1 MKQATQNDLRYIKTE
16 NLIQQTF
23 RDMILEMD
31 YPQISIK
38 DLTERA
44 MINRK
49 TFYLHYNTL
58 DELLGTLQIEL
69 YNNFL
74 KTIAD
79 IKLPED
85 LEKLMQKLFTFYA
98 NTSKANEKILCSRGH
113 FPEGK
118 SPADYVREKIF
129 NHFHPVKTPSEYN
142 ALENNIVNAYLNGSI
157 FFIYFQWVADDRKI
171 PLENVI
177 QLATKLVSQGL
188 NNLP

>member
-1 MKQATQNDLRYIKTE
+1 MKRATQNDLRYIKTE

-79 IKLPED
+79 IKLPGD

-129 NHFHPVKTPSEYN
+129 NHFLPVKTPSEYN
-142 ALENNIVNAYLNGSI
+142 TLESNIVNAYLYGSI
-157 FFIYFQWVADDRKI
+157 FFIYFQWVADDRKT

>member
-1 MKQATQNDLRYIKTE
+1 MKRATQNDLRYIKTE

-79 IKLPED
+79 IKLPGD
-85 LEKLMQKLFTFYA
+85 LEKLMQKLFIFYA
-98 NTSKANEKILCSRGH
+98 NTSKAIEKILCSRGH
-113 FPEGK
+113 FPEEKALPIMLGK
-118 SPADYVREKIF
+118 KYSTIFILSKPLRNTTHLKIILLTLTLTAVFFSFIF
-129 NHFHPVKTPSEYN
+129 NGWQMTERYPWKM
-142 ALENNIVNAYLNGSI
+142 
-157 FFIYFQWVADDRKI
+157 
-171 PLENVI
+171 
-177 QLATKLVSQGL
+177 
-188 NNLP
+188 